1 MANDGALLHGRA
13 GPARADVQAYWEEA
27 HDAYLADVG
36 TTFQAGRIAA
46 GTTMRD
52 SNVWLARAAGLA
64 PGQRVL
70 DAGCGVC
77 GPAIDIAREIA
88 GLRVV
93 GITLVQRQAAA
104 AVALISQSGLSD
116 RVHVVQGD
124 YQAPPF
130 AEGTFDAVLFLE
142 SIGYA
147 ANLVALFDAVRRVLR
162 PGGTL
167 YVKDVFCRTP
177 LWSDQEGQ
185 ELAEFD
191 RTFAQ
196 RTPALAECEAAAVA
210 AGFTEVRT
218 RDLTGIVST
227 AHARRAMFDVRG
239 CLTSFGHLHYRRQ
252 FSVPVYFAELTAL
265 APR

>member
-1 MANDGALLHGRA
+1 MASDRALQAGRA
-13 GPARADVQAYWEEA
+13 VPARGDVQAYWEDA
-27 HDAYLADVG
+27 HEAYLADVG

-46 GTTMRD
+46 GTTMRE

-93 GITLVQRQAAA
+93 GITLVACQAAA
-104 AVALISQSGLSD
+104 AEGLISQAGLSE
-116 RVHVVQGD
+116 RVRVVRGD
-124 YQAPPF
+124 YQALPF
-130 AEGTFDAVLFLE
+130 GEGTFDAVLFLE

-147 ANLVALFDAVRRVLR
+147 ANLGALFDAVRRVLK

-167 YVKDVFCRTP
+167 YVKDVFRRAT
-177 LWSDQEGQ
+177 LWSDQERQ

-191 RTFAQ
+191 RAYAQ
-196 RTPALAECEAAAVA
+196 RTPALEEGVEAAIA
-210 AGFTEVRT
+210 AGFADVRT

-227 AHARRAMFDVRG
+227 AHARRAMFDEAG
-239 CLTSFGHLHYRRQ
+239 HLTSFGHRHHRRQ
-252 FSVPVYFAELTAL
+252 FSVPVYFAELTAM